1 MNRKIEEFDGLIIS
15 EVNYSE
21 SSKILNVLTD
31 KYGVIGVISK
41 GCRNIKSKLR
51 GVSRKLVYGR
61 FNVYYKSDGLSTL
74 ISCDVI
80 NSYNNIVSNLTS
92 ISYTSYIIDLVNQVS
107 KENNDSSMFP
117 IIIAGLNKIN
127 DNFNP
132 LVITNMIEVKL
143 LNYLGV
149 RPSIDS
155 CSYCGGVNSIVS
167 LSSSSGGYVCSNC
180 YSDQEIVSH
189 DAIKMIRLYYYVDIN
204 NISKLNISEN
214 VSYEINRFLSDYYD
228 RYTGIYMKS
237 KDFLKQIEHINL

>member
-92 ISYTSYIIDLVNQVS
+92 ISYASYIIDLVNQVS

-127 DNFNP
+127 D
-132 LVITNMIEVKL
+132 
-143 LNYLGV
+143 LGV

-204 NISKLNISEN
+204 NISKLNVSEN